1 MNWSTFFLMTYAF
14 ALTSLLLLLVRR
26 LFPLQRRYG
35 EQAGPLADREYAM
48 MERIVRLTAR
58 LEALEGESAAQ
69 ASARNPVGVSSPRPA
84 AAFAVGPAPALTIRQ
99 PADHAPDP
107 IAEHQTERHL
117 VLHMIRTGLEDG
129 EIAARTRLSLSEIR
143 VLRQM
148 DASRIAEA
156 PPAKKRGR
164 KKIIKEIQKT
174 DD

>member
-1 MNWSTFFLMTYAF
+1 MNWSAFFLITYAF
-14 ALTSLLLLLVRR
+14 FLVGLLMLLARR
-26 LFPLQRRYG
+26 LYPPLRQSG
-35 EQAGPLADREYAM
+35 EFTHHSTDREYAM
-48 MERIVRLTAR
+48 VERIVRLTAR
-58 LEALEGESAAQ
+58 LESLESESKE
-69 ASARNPVGVSSPRPA
+69 PMHLRPA
-84 AAFAVGPAPALTIRQ
+84 ASWPVTRQPATLTTAQSPALTVL
-99 PADHAPDP
+99 PPVDSTPDP
-107 IAEHQTERHL
+107 IAERQTERHL

-164 KKIIKEIQKT
+164 KKIIKENQKT